1 MRRRTR
7 AWNSRSSRSR
17 ASRAARSAGST
28 FSASS
33 VSPGAVRKRSRQPPS
48 ESNRAKAVWKSSAG
62 KEALE
67 AVEKKQWDVI
77 LLDINMPGR
86 SGLDV
91 LQDIRRLHPQLPV
104 VVLSAFP
111 EKDYAVRAF
120 KLGAAGYVSK
130 QGASGELLAAIRKAL
145 SGGRYVTPLLAEVLA
160 ATISGATPAFPHEL
174 LSNRELQ
181 VLRLVALGKPLKEIA
196 SDLSLSEKT
205 IGTYRMRI
213 SQKIGLST
221 NVELARYAVHHKL
234 VD

>member
-1 MRRRTR
+1 MTRILIADDHELVRRGIRQIL
-7 AWNSRSSRSR
+7 ADAFSDLVV
-17 ASRAARSAGST
+17 AEAADA
-28 FSASS
+28 
-33 VSPGAVRKRSRQPPS
+33 RQIL
-48 ESNRAKAVWKSSAG
+48 EAAG
-62 KEALE
+62 KA
-67 AVEKKQWDVI
+67 AWDIV

-86 SGLDV
+86 SGIEV
-91 LQDIRRLHPQLPV
+91 LPDLKALHPRLPV

-130 QGASGELLAAIRKAL
+130 GSASDELIAAIRKAL
-145 SGGRYVTPLLAEVLA
+145 AGGRYVTASLAEALA
-160 ATISGATPAFPHEL
+160 ATVAGESTAVPHDA

-196 SDLSLSEKT
+196 AELALSEKT

-213 SQKIGLST
+213 ARKLGLST
-221 NVELARYAVHHKL
+221 NVELARYATRHKL